1 LIEPDEPV
9 GQGGSLASEK
19 DSLEGNLNYLEQ
31 LGSLGLGDVV
41 EIWEG
46 GSLVVKTVIV
56 CQETVDGK
64 SYGWRWYFLDDGSLL
79 EASPDGNFLYKS
91 HRVVN
96 QGTDLYEELV
106 AQDGALVRFE
116 ARVREGS
123 SGRRPVEVTI
133 DGKTYRIT
141 GTGTVRVQQQGPEPE
156 PVPWRSF
163 DRDPDSNVYFGLV
176 DVEDDSSVK
185 LGLWTV
191 HVCLS
196 SGRELGDTDVTA
208 VYRKS

>member
-1 LIEPDEPV
+1 MGSNPDAADGIGSANNLEAL
-9 GQGGSLASEK
+9 GSLAP
-19 DSLEGNLNYLEQ
+19 
-31 LGSLGLGDVV
+31 GDVV

-46 GSLVVKTVIV
+46 GSLVVKTVFS

-64 SYGWRWYFLDDGSLL
+64 SFGWRWTFLDDGSLL
-79 EASPDGNFLYKS
+79 EASPDGYFWYRA
-91 HRVVN
+91 HQVVK

-116 ARVREGS
+116 ERVREGT

-133 DGKTYRIT
+133 EGKAYRLT
-141 GTGTVRVQQQGPEPE
+141 STGTVGVQKTGPDPEPM
-156 PVPWRSF
+156 PWRSF
-163 DRDPDSNVYFGLV
+163 DRNPESNVYFGLV
-176 DVEDDSSVK
+176 DVADESNVK

-196 SGRELGDTDVTA
+196 SGRELGETDVTA
-208 VYRKS
+208 VYRH